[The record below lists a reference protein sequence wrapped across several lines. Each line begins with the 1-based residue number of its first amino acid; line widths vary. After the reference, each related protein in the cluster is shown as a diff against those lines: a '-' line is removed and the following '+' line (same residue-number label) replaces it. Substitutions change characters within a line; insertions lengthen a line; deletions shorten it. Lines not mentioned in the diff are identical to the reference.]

1 MRKLIILIALI
12 AVPAVAQNTD
22 IESLAGLQF
31 NFGNPGARSLG
42 MGGAFLGLADDAS
55 AAEANPAGLTILRK
69 PEISIEG
76 RNFEVQQIFSTS
88 GTFPE
93 VNRTAFTHYS
103 QRIDLTFASVVVPIK
118 NRFTLSAYYHEPL
131 RNEGG
136 GAVVPIFNNLTNG
149 LDANV
154 PDFLFLPGKGAVT
167 DEQGCNA
174 ERIATKNP
182 AACLNFRLIPFVS
195 ALKVQE
201 QTLGLGGAF
210 KVGNFSFGATARYQ
224 RFHEVALTLRFSQD
238 PDTLALTGF
247 QSYSVQ
253 ASGDIRNRNDRVQ
266 NQTDTTFAAG
276 MKWAPSDK
284 VSVGAVYKQGARF
297 QAPTFAA
304 NENTNFE
311 FVKSA
316 DTVFH
321 MPDVYGAG
329 VSVRPIPVLTVNF
342 DAVHVTYSNLVDDF
356 VSINAAIRAIDK
368 AYHASDVTELH
379 LGGEYFVTT
388 KIPLAFRAG
397 VWRDP
402 AHSVEF
408 RGSVNAPTTPSAVAS
423 AILYPKG
430 DASTHLSFGMGLAW
444 PRFQIDA
451 AYDRSPHFRVG
462 SISAVTR
469 F

>member
-1 MRKLIILIALI
+1 MRKLFILIALI
-12 AVPAVAQNTD
+12 ALPAAAQNTD
-22 IESLAGLQF
+22 IESLSGLQF

-69 PEISIEG
+69 PEISVEG
-76 RNFEVQQIFSTS
+76 RNFEEQQLFSTS
-88 GTFPE
+88 GTFPQ

-103 QRIDLTFASVVVPIK
+103 QRVDVTFASIVVPVK
-118 NRFTLSAYYHEPL
+118 NRFTFGAYYHEPL
-131 RNEGG
+131 RNEGAG
-136 GAVVPIFNNLTNG
+136 TVIPTFNKLTNQEET
-149 LDANV
+149 AV
-154 PDFLFLPGKGAVT
+154 PDFLFIPAKGQVT
-167 DEQGCNA
+167 DEQGCIA
-174 ERIATKNP
+174 ERKAKNNP
-182 AACLNFRLIPFVS
+182 LACLDYTIIPFVS
-195 ALKVQE
+195 ALQVQE
-201 QTLGLGGAF
+201 QTLGLAGAF

-224 RFHEVALTLRFSQD
+224 RFHEEALTIRFTTD
-238 PDTLALTGF
+238 PDTGALVAF
-247 QSYSVQ
+247 NSFAVQ
-253 ASGDIRNRNDRVQ
+253 ATGDIRTRNDRIGNQ
-266 NQTDTTFAAG
+266 NDVTFAGG
-276 MKWAPSDK
+276 MKWAPNDK
-284 VSVGAVYKQGARF
+284 FSVGAVYKQGARF
-297 QAPTFAA
+297 DAPTFAA
-304 NENTNFE
+304 DETTSFE

-329 VSVRPIPVLTVNF
+329 VSVRPMPVLTVNF
-342 DAVHVTYSNLVDDF
+342 DAVHITYSNLVDNF
-356 VSINAAIRAIDK
+356 FSINEDVRKLDK

-379 LGGEYFVTT
+379 LGGEYFVTS
-388 KIPLAFRAG
+388 KIPLAIRAG

-408 RGSVNAPTTPSAVAS
+408 RGSLAAPTTPSAVAS

-430 DASTHLSFGMGLAW
+430 EAQMHLSFGMGLAW